1 MLTHSQ
7 TARRVETVMI
17 KVCIIEDEPEIRKLL
32 RLIIEK
38 QEGFQVVSESEN
50 FAQAVSEF
58 TRYRPDVAFVDIDLN
73 GDSGLECA
81 KVLTELNPKLKVIFA
96 TAHAEYMANAFEIY
110 AFDYLVKPFNVE
122 RVVKTLNRIKGEA
135 FSTTSTG
142 ISSAM
147 ETGDNSLLNE
157 GGKLTSEEETVALP
171 EQYSNKLMIRGKEQ
185 VLFVDTKDIV
195 LIERAEN
202 ATRIVTREEEYKVQV
217 SLGGIEEKLNPNDF
231 MRCHKSY
238 IINLSMISKLE
249 PYGRWTY
256 VVKFKGTKE
265 TALMTS
271 QKYDEL
277 KKLFG

>member
-1 MLTHSQ
+1 LQ
-7 TARRVETVMI
+7 IARRVEAEMI

-38 QEGFQVVSESEN
+38 QDGFVVVSESEN

-110 AFDYLVKPFNVE
+110 AFDYLVKPFNVG
-122 RVVKTLNRIKGEA
+122 RVVKTLGRIKGEA
-135 FSTTSTG
+135 VANSAEDGIGTEGIGNG
-142 ISSAM
+142 ISEEDSVAM
-147 ETGDNSLLNE
+147 
-157 GGKLTSEEETVALP
+157 P
-171 EQYSNKLMIRGKEQ
+171 EQYSDKLMIKGKEQ

-195 LIERAEN
+195 FIERAEN

-217 SLGGIEEKLNPNDF
+217 SLGSIEEKLNPSEF

-249 PYGRWTY
+249 SYGRWTY
-256 VVKFKGTKE
+256 VVKFKGMKG